1 MRCNERIIIV
11 PAVTAGFFPL
21 DERLQL
27 GQHSWTPQTIGQAL
41 RLGVEI
47 ASYERAAN
55 AFVDLSGVSL
65 SKSSLQQLV
74 VAYGGA
80 LVAQQA
86 EEANTMI
93 KPPAK
98 EEVESEW
105 RQIPQ
110 PASDTMS
117 VSHDGVMV
125 NLRNEEWK
133 EVKLVSVAAVE
144 QQLNPASGELEVK
157 LSQQSYRAGLWDAA
171 TFAIQ
176 QWAETERRGIPKAKR
191 LACVADG
198 AVWIWQ
204 LVLMC
209 FSPCFEILDWWHAS
223 QRLWTIAQ
231 ATFDSSAQAT
241 AWVEQQQK
249 LWAEGKLPAFFHQV
263 RLLYPRAQP
272 LPDPVRQ
279 AILYLFRQRK
289 RMRYAYFRQLGLPI
303 GSGTVESACKVVVQ
317 ARMTQA
323 GMRWSRTGAQAM
335 LALRCALLSNR
346 WPSTCRSLALA

>member
-1 MRCNERIIIV
+1 M
-11 PAVTAGFFPL
+11 PAAKAGFFPL
-21 DERLQL
+21 DEQL
-27 GQHSWTPQTIGQAL
+27 KLGKHSWTPRTIEQAL

-47 ASYERAAN
+47 ASYERAAT
-55 AFVDLSGVSL
+55 AFVDISGVSL

-74 VAYGGA
+74 DECGGA
-80 LVAQQA
+80 LVAAQA
-86 EEANTMI
+86 AEAEAMV
-93 KPPAK
+93 KPPTK
-98 EEVESEW
+98 DEVEIAW
-105 RQIPQ
+105 RQIPE
-110 PASDTMS
+110 PASETMS

-125 NLRNEEWK
+125 HLREEGWK
-133 EVKLVSVAAVE
+133 EVKMVSVAAVE
-144 QQLNPASGELEVK
+144 TNLDPVSGESEVK

-171 TFAIQ
+171 SFANQ

-198 AVWIWQ
+198 AAWIWQ

-209 FSPCFEILDWWHAS
+209 FSPCFEVLDWWHAS
-223 QRLWTIAQ
+223 QRLWTIAN
-231 ATFDSSAQAT
+231 AACDSSALAT

-249 LWAEGKLPAFFHQV
+249 LWAAGNLLTCFHHV
-263 RLLYPRAQP
+263 RTLYPRRQP

-279 AILYLFRQRK
+279 AILYLFHQRK

-323 GMRWSRTGAQAM
+323 GMRWSRNGAQAM
-335 LALRCALLSNR
+335 LALRCALLSDR
-346 WPSTCRSLALA
+346 WQQTFRSLALA

>member
-1 MRCNERIIIV
+1 V
-11 PAVTAGFFPL
+11 GFFPL
-21 DERLQL
+21 DERLKL
-27 GQHSWTPQTIGQAL
+27 GQHSWTPQTIAQAL

-47 ASYERAAN
+47 PSYERAAR
-55 AFVDLSGVSL
+55 AFVEISGVSL
-65 SKSSLQQLV
+65 SKSSLRQLV
-74 VAYGGA
+74 DEYGGA

-86 EEANTMI
+86 EEARAMV

-98 EEVESEW
+98 DEVEIEW

-125 NLRNEEWK
+125 NIRDEGWK

-144 QQLNPASGELEVK
+144 QHLNPTSGELEVK

-198 AVWIWQ
+198 AAWIWQ

-223 QRLWTIAQ
+223 QRLWTIAN
-231 ATFDSSAQAT
+231 ATCASSAQAT

-249 LWAEGKLPAFFHQV
+249 LWAEGNLLACFHQV
-263 RLLYPRAQP
+263 RLLYPRGQL

-279 AILYLFRQRK
+279 AILYLFHQRK
-289 RMRYAYFRQLGLPI
+289 RMRYAEFRQLGLPI

-335 LALRCALLSNR
+335 LALRCVLLSDY
-346 WPSTCRSLALA
+346 WQHACRSLALA